1 MAAYQHSVRELRQK
15 RPYAKGSG
23 LYSYELEQGER
34 IVLSGPLQSRYTFGI
49 YAPSMESFHA
59 LPCVRTFLEV
69 DPLDTPYRGM
79 CNLDFDVDFDSFDF
93 LSEP

>member
-23 LYSYELEQGER
+23 LYPYELEQGER

-49 YAPSMESFHA
+49 YAPSKESFHA
-59 LPCVRTFLEV
+59 LPCVRIFPVGNL
-69 DPLDTPYRGM
+69 LGIPYRGGAWEFRT
-79 CNLDFDVDFDSFDF
+79 LF
-93 LSEP
+93 P